1 MKLLLAKLMYQAQT
15 TVAVKNTLS
24 LALILARVLLK
35 RNLVRTAR
43 LGRRRCE
50 NFRKKFYWLQ
60 KTKSELLKK
69 LQAVGQDESST
80 TTVSLESANWS
91 PEIAMS
97 ETESEDISEEIGD
110 NIKGSDIDW
119 SSFEEESQS
128 TDDGNEEKETHSS
141 NNVQLVFL
149 F

>member
-1 MKLLLAKLMYQAQT
+1 MRKLQ
-15 TVAVKNTLS
+15 
-24 LALILARVLLK
+24 
-35 RNLVRTAR
+35 
-43 LGRRRCE
+43 
-50 NFRKKFYWLQ
+50 KKVYWLQ

-91 PEIAMS
+91 PEMAMS
-97 ETESEDISEEIGD
+97 EAESEDISEEIGD

-119 SSFEEESQS
+119 SSFEEESQL